1 MSEFKF
7 EAGGTK
13 KQQVAKDLRRR
24 IRTGDLPLGES
35 IGDLFKLAE
44 YYGCSWGT
52 VRDAQR
58 PLVEEGLLSEVKAGV
73 PTRVIAVP
81 AGDATP
87 DVLPKLRELRRE
99 IDAIIKQLELAV

>member
-13 KQQVAKDLRRR
+13 KQQVTEDLRRR

-58 PLVEEGLLSEVKAGV
+58 PLVEEGQGDRSARGRRDSRRTAEAPRTPARDRRDHQAARTGGV
-73 PTRVIAVP
+73 A
-81 AGDATP
+81 A
-87 DVLPKLRELRRE
+87 DVL
-99 IDAIIKQLELAV
+99 V